1 MRLDLHRRTDVALRA
16 MQELCVREERVA
28 GPDLADALQTTKQY
42 LPQIMTP
49 LVKAKWVTST
59 PGPHGGYQL
68 LVDLEDVSLLQL
80 IEAMEGPTQNN
91 ICVLSGETCPQ
102 EEPCALHG
110 AWQHARAALERELGA
125 MSLAEAWAASCG

>member
-49 LVKAKWVTST
+49 LVKAKWVAST

-102 EEPCALHG
+102 EAPCALHG
-110 AWQHARAALERELGA
+110 AWQHARVALERELA
-125 MSLAEAWAASCG
+125 SMSLADAWAATCG